1 MWYNR
6 QVNESWP
13 LSQTVKTSP
22 SHGEDMGSIPV
33 GVTTGS
39 FKDEAANLF
48 RAISSAGRAPGSQ
61 SGGQGFDPPMVHQR
75 STPPPRRWG
84 ASLVDRVCFRERTPS
99 AAAKPN
105 GRIAMIALRRC
116 VNPPIPGG
124 MNVRSEHLKNS
135 PTCRRTFRFRS
146 PYGPPYEEHNIDI
159 LRRNRVFTRV
169 FAPFWHFGSVTKKSR
184 NADIFR
190 SLVGREL
197 MSSDF

>member
-99 AAAKPN
+99 AVAEPN

-135 PTCRRTFRFRS
+135 LTYRRTFRFRS
-146 PYGPPYEEHNIDI
+146 PYGPPAGSACTHCPTGRKQSRAAYPDGKARIAFYGYSSKKPG
-159 LRRNRVFTRV
+159 FTR
-169 FAPFWHFGSVTKKSR
+169 FLPFFGTLAR
-184 NADIFR
+184 
-190 SLVGREL
+190 
-197 MSSDF
+197 